1 MDTTIVE
8 PEAFARADTQLLP
21 AGSRIAMAV
30 EYQGSCYRGWQSQ
43 DKPRVAT
50 VQDAVEGAVSSVA
63 AAPVTVI
70 CAGRTD
76 AGVHAAHQVVHFDA
90 PTARSAKAW
99 LAGSNALLPDDIAV
113 RWAVPVANDFHARFS
128 ATARRY
134 RYIILNQARRAA
146 HMVGALTHVELP
158 LDAGLMH
165 KEAQVLVG
173 EQDFSAFRAASCQSL
188 TPMRNIHFVDVHRRG
203 RLVIIDIQGNA
214 FLHHMVRNIAGVL
227 IAVGSGQQP
236 PGWTAEVLA
245 GRDRS
250 RGGVTAKPHGL
261 YLVDVHYPSEFGL
274 PKLSPGPEF
283 IRAFD
288 AEFAAES
295 VDIC

>member
-1 MDTTIVE
+1 MDIDSVE
-8 PEAFARADTQLLP
+8 PAAFARADTHLLP
-21 AGSRIAMAV
+21 AGSRIAMAL
-30 EYQGSCYRGWQSQ
+30 EYQGSGYRGWQSQ

-50 VQDAVEGAVSSVA
+50 VQDALEAAISSVA
-63 AAPVTVI
+63 AAPVSVI

-158 LDAGLMH
+158 LDAQLMQR
-165 KEAQVLVG
+165 EAQVLVG
-173 EQDFSAFRAASCQSL
+173 EQDFSAFRASSCQSL
-188 TPMRNIHFVDVHRRG
+188 TPMRNIHFVNVRRCG

-227 IAVGSGQQP
+227 IAVGSGQKPQ
-236 PGWTAEVLA
+236 GWTAEVLA
-245 GRDRS
+245 SRDRS
-250 RGGVTAKPHGL
+250 QGGVTAKPHGL
-261 YLVDVHYPSEFGL
+261 YLIDVHYPAEFAL
-274 PKLSPGPEF
+274 PVLSPGPEF
-283 IRAFD
+283 IRAF
-288 AEFAAES
+288 EGEYAAES
-295 VDIC
+295 VNIC

>member
-188 TPMRNIHFVDVHRRG
+188 TPMRNIHFVDVQRRG

-227 IAVGSGQQP
+227 MDIGAGKAPVT
-236 PGWTAEVLA
+236 WAYEVLRA
-245 GRDRS
+245 GDR
-250 RGGVTAKPHGL
+250 RQGGVTAPPQGL
-261 YLVDVHYPSEFGL
+261 YLVQVDYPAHYRIPAFPPESGL
-274 PKLSPGPEF
+274 W
-283 IRAFD
+283 
-288 AEFAAES
+288 
-295 VDIC
+295 